1 MLLASAGP
9 LTLCRAQVRRRGPPL
24 PPGCPPPF
32 AGVLRREREPLPRGR
47 REACTGFRLSRPRPD
62 GSPRAPPGG
71 NRMSFSGFVLAAI
84 IVGVLLLW
92 NGIKVV
98 REYQRLV
105 VFRLGR
111 SYGPRGPGIVFLIPF
126 MDKAIWVDL
135 REVFLEIPAQTCITK
150 DNAPI
155 SIDFLIYWK
164 VFDPQLSVIQ
174 VGNFAGA
181 AQGIATTGLRAVIGD
196 IILDDV
202 LAKRDQINQVLR
214 AKLDEVTE
222 RWGVKV
228 TTVEIREITPPKDV
242 QDAMTRQMSAERS
255 RRALVTEADGKKQ
268 AAITIAEGEKQSA
281 ILKAEGDRQAAILRA
296 EGFSLAL
303 GKIFSIAKT
312 VDTNTMSL
320 QYLEA
325 LKALGAG
332 PATKFVFPME
342 FTRLLQ
348 PFVDGV
354 R

>member
-1 MLLASAGP
+1 MGYLLA
-9 LTLCRAQVRRRGPPL
+9 
-24 PPGCPPPF
+24 
-32 AGVLRREREPLPRGR
+32 VL
-47 REACTGFRLSRPRPD
+47 
-62 GSPRAPPGG
+62 
-71 NRMSFSGFVLAAI
+71 
-84 IVGVLLLW
+84 IVVGLLLW
-92 NGIKVV
+92 NGVKVV

-111 SYGPRGPGIVFLIPF
+111 STGDKGPGVVYLVPVI
-126 MDKAIWVDL
+126 DKAVWVDL
-135 REVFLEIPAQTCITK
+135 RELFLEIPAQTCITK

-164 VFDPQLSVIQ
+164 VIDPQLSVIK

-242 QDAMTRQMSAERS
+242 QEAMTRQMSAERS

-268 AAITIAEGEKQSA
+268 AAITIAEGEKQAA

-303 GKIFSIAKT
+303 GKIFEVART

-325 LKALGAG
+325 LKALGAS
-332 PATKFVFPME
+332 PATKLVFPME
-342 FTRLLQ
+342 FTKLLQ
-348 PFVDGV
+348 PFVDSGA
-354 R
+354 RSAPPKMP